1 MTPRGIL
8 ASGAFGALL
17 LLSPLVAAA
26 AEQPAACKP
35 QRVAEVETR
44 LNDEGLI
51 LAKVGLGVQPA
62 MLALDTGAYWSVLRE
77 TAAAPFHHGEATD
90 MTSLGAGGVKL
101 DHSVTLPTL
110 LLGGAS
116 FSNVKFLIGSDR
128 LNNDP
133 GVSGNLGTS
142 LLKDYDLEI
151 DPAAGKLRLFKP
163 MPTQKPCT
171 GGAVYWRQADATSIP
186 FDLDQNWIVIPVTLD
201 GKPLRAVLDTGAS
214 TSTLTFKAAKA
225 LYGLDEHSAGVTPMG
240 TATTLDGQGIGLY
253 KRKFKS
259 LQIGGISFDQPTLTM
274 GADNIEAANRK
285 GSTSQVPDLVLGMHQ
300 LRELHL
306 YLAYSEHKLYASTT
320 KGDTAARTAA
330 DKSTAPPAPHQP
342 VDTLDRQEARDDV
355 ERARAHAQKQEY
367 DAALR
372 DFDQA
377 IAIAPEESWI
387 YSFRGLM
394 QGQRLAYAQAI
405 ADFTRAIE
413 LDPKNA
419 AAYLNRGEALSIS
432 GEVARAIEDMN
443 KALALDPKLK
453 DGYLAR
459 AEIYQRTGDTH
470 KALADLDQA
479 LALNPD
485 SADARAAR
493 CAVRLSL
500 KQTKPALT
508 DCDAAITLAPDDAA
522 PLITRATVYL
532 KSHQPK
538 AAIRDYNTVLQ
549 RDAENAYALYGR
561 GLARTEAGDAEGG
574 KADMA
579 AARKLSPG
587 VAGHFAE

>member
-1 MTPRGIL
+1 MTPRRIL
-8 ASGAFGALL
+8 ASGTLGALL
-17 LLSPLVAAA
+17 LLSLPAAVAG
-26 AEQPAACKP
+26 EPAACKP

-51 LAKVGLGVQPA
+51 LARVGLGVQPA
-62 MLALDTGAYWSVLRE
+62 ALALDTGAYWSVLRE
-77 TAAAPFHHGEATD
+77 TAAAPFRHGEATD

-101 DHSVTLPTL
+101 DHTVTLPTL
-110 LLGGAS
+110 QLGGAS

-133 GVSGNLGTS
+133 AVSGNLGTS

-151 DPAAGKLRLFKP
+151 DPAAGKLRLFA
-163 MPTQKPCT
+163 QKPCA
-171 GGAVYWRQADATSIP
+171 GEAVYWRQADATSIP
-186 FDLDQNWIVIPVTLD
+186 FELDQNWIVIPVILD

-225 LYGLDEHSAGVTPMG
+225 LYGLDEHSPGVTPMG

-253 KRKFKS
+253 KRKFKT
-259 LQIGGISFDQPTLTM
+259 LQIGGITFDQPTLTL
-274 GADNIEAANRK
+274 GADTIEAANRK
-285 GSTSQVPDLVLGMHQ
+285 GTTVQVPDLVLGMHQ

-306 YLAYSEHKLYASTT
+306 YLAYSEHRLYASTT
-320 KGDTAARTAA
+320 KGDTAARAAA
-330 DKSTAPPAPHQP
+330 DPGVMQPTPHQP
-342 VDTLDRQEARDDV
+342 VDTLDRQEARDHV

-387 YSFRGLM
+387 YGFRGLM

-405 ADFTRAIE
+405 ADFSRAIE

-432 GEVARAIEDMN
+432 GEVSRAIEDMN
-443 KALALDPKLK
+443 RALALDPKLK

-479 LALNPD
+479 LAENPN
-485 SADARAAR
+485 SADAHAAR
-493 CAVRLSL
+493 CAVRLTL
-500 KQTKPALT
+500 KQYKPALA
-508 DCDAAITLAPDDAA
+508 DCDAAIAQAPDDPA

-538 AAIRDYNTVLQ
+538 AAIRDYSAVLQ

-561 GLARTEAGDAEGG
+561 GLARAEAGDAEGG

-587 VAGHFAE
+587 VAGHFGE